1 MATTKSSKPAVKRPA
16 AATKA
21 PTKSGAQKSAAA
33 VKPATKRATPA
44 TSALKAKAS
53 PKAAVAGRKRN
64 AGASVSPEQ
73 RRNYVEIAA
82 YYIAE
87 RRGFAP
93 GDPLQDWIEAEAE
106 IDRLLAGGRLGG

>member
-53 PKAAVAGRKRN
+53 PKAAVASRKRN
-64 AGASVSPEQ
+64 ARASVSPEQ

-106 IDRLLAGGRLGG
+106 IDRLLAGGLLGS

>member
-21 PTKSGAQKSAAA
+21 PAKSGAQKSSAAA
-33 VKPATKRATPA
+33 KPATKPA
-44 TSALKAKAS
+44 TSAAKVKAS